1 MKDRDPTVRSHVLGE
16 GLRKAMENAGYN
28 GTQMADE
35 LGWSQGKV
43 SRLLAGKR
51 GGSGIDV
58 SAFLAVCKV
67 KGAERERLL
76 RLSEEHTRPGW
87 WVQHGSVVP
96 SEVSALIELEA
107 KTANLCEFQ
116 SSFVPSFLQ
125 TPEYTRAVL
134 CRSVNV
140 PHEEIDD
147 RVQAL
152 LARQEVL
159 NRPRAPIC
167 TFFLHENIL
176 RLPIGGPTVLA
187 DQLHYLLRVSV
198 RSNVTIRIV
207 PMRVGAHAGMA
218 GSFTVLVVRD
228 FKPVVYLESETSSL
242 FLELPVEINAYRDIL
257 AALDET
263 ALPEGQSKDLIGA
276 LAVELYGG
284 HVELA
289 EK

>member
-1 MKDRDPTVRSHVLGE
+1 MKDRDPTVRSHALGE
-16 GLRKAMENAGYN
+16 RLRKAMENAGYN

-51 GGSGIDV
+51 GGSDIDV

-96 SEVSALIELEA
+96 SEISALIDLEA
-107 KTANLCEFQ
+107 KMANLCEFQ
-116 SSFVPSFLQ
+116 NLLVPSFLR
-125 TPEYTRAVL
+125 TPEYARAVL

-152 LARQEVL
+152 AARQEVL
-159 NRPRAPIC
+159 NQPRAPIC
-167 TFFLHENIL
+167 TFFLHENVL
-176 RLPIGGPTVLA
+176 RLPIGGPMVLA
-187 DQLHYLLRVSV
+187 DQLHHLLRVSV
-198 RSNVTIRIV
+198 RSNVTIRVV
-207 PMRVGAHAGMA
+207 PMRVGTHAGMA
-218 GSFTVLVVRD
+218 GSFTVLVVRN
-228 FKPVVYLESETSSL
+228 FKTVVYLENETSSI
-242 FLELPVEINAYRDIL
+242 FLETPAEMQAYRGIVAAL
-257 AALDET
+257 NETALDERH
-263 ALPEGQSKDLIGA
+263 SRDLIGSA
-276 LAVELYGG
+276 GQQFS
-284 HVELA
+284 A
-289 EK
+289 EAAT